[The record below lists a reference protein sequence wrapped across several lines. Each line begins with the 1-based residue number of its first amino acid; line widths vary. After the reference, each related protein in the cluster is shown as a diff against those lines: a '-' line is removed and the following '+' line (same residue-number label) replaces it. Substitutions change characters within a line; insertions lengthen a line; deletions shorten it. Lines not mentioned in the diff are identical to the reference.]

1 MAEAEQQTGGRGGQY
16 LLTLVFVVIG
26 FFIGSHIDAI
36 APWLTEDLSLRL
48 WHLLLLPI
56 WFFVSVM
63 VHEGG
68 HFVAGRLAG
77 LQWMTV
83 TAGPLRL
90 TRLRSGVSV
99 QWFRNDSSIGGLV
112 LMVPGTVPISR
123 TGWAAFVLGG
133 PVANLLFSA
142 VLIGVLRVG
151 VTAAWQGPLLLL
163 ALVSLFLGVLNL
175 LPFRAS
181 GFSTDGRNLLD
192 ILRDDATYAVSRA
205 MLAIAGHSA
214 AGVRPREWNSTL
226 VAQVREFHH
235 GNNADA
241 DEASRAASATQAYI
255 LYLHA
260 LDAGDREAMR
270 RYLADTAECFE
281 ALPSLTASPVACAL
295 AIHFRLID
303 ADLAAAEIWHEKG
316 RSGLTDASMLA
327 VADFSRAYIDGDI
340 NEARRLADHARRCMA
355 EDADQGGVLP
365 YRDLL
370 ERIVV

>member
-16 LLTLVFVVIG
+16 LLTLVFVVVG

-112 LMVPGTVPISR
+112 LMVPGTAPISR

-142 VLIGVLRVG
+142 ALIGVLRVG

-235 GNNADA
+235 GNNTDA
-241 DEASRAASATQAYI
+241 DEASRATSATQAYI

-270 RYLADTAECFE
+270 RYLADTADYFE

-327 VADFSRAYIDGDI
+327 LADFSRAYIDGDI